1 MLAEE
6 WIYKDKGVKVG
17 YGSYKNK
24 CDREKFYCAGGKL
37 FGGCLRRSKCGMQLL
52 EFLEALLGVKPGV
65 TKTSSHHPF
74 ICAWV
79 KN

>member
-37 FGGCLRRSKCGMQLL
+37 FGGCLRRSKCGGMQLL
-52 EFLEALLGVKPGV
+52 GMKKPRV

-74 ICAWV
+74 IWAWV
-79 KN
+79 KK